1 MEEISTSFKIAYEE
15 ICMDS
20 FLKRYHFEEKDKILL
35 DAVCRFLTEVVEVE
49 AGILLKD
56 EQAVCIVTLGK
67 RYDELSNLIVDAG
80 HLLLSYSLECF
91 GMEFLSEAYKKINEM
106 VSEKKGKWLGVYHFL
121 GNEDLHLIEEDLSKF
136 HNISVSW
143 KKGMLH
149 PLKSVMFTAPYV
161 KEEEKA
167 CCDSCEHCENITCSF
182 RKIVEHKNKLYE
194 NVDNRKRSAR
204 AYSYG
209 VAAIFG
215 GDKE

>member
-1 MEEISTSFKIAYEE
+1 MDEIRTSFKIAYEE

-20 FLKRYHFEEKDKILL
+20 FLKRYHFEEKDRMLL

-91 GMEFLSEAYKKINEM
+91 GMELLSRAYKRIDEM
-106 VSEKKGKWLGVYHFL
+106 VLEKVGKQLGEYKFL
-121 GNEDLHLIEEDLSKF
+121 GDKELENMEEGLF
-136 HNISVSW
+136 EIHNIPVHW
-143 KKGMLH
+143 ENGMLH
-149 PLKSVMFTAPYV
+149 PLKSVIFTASYR
-161 KEEEKA
+161 KEGEKA
-167 CCDSCEHCENITCSF
+167 GCNSCEQCENITCSF
-182 RKIVEHKNKLYE
+182 RKVVERKNKLYE
-194 NVDNRKRSAR
+194 NVDNRKRSAK

-209 VAAIFG
+209 ASMIFG
-215 GDKE
+215 GEKE